1 MDSIEVTGIRSYGYT
16 GFLPEERTLGQWFE
30 VDLTLWLDLQPSGK
44 SDDIEETADYRQAIN
59 VVKHIIKTA
68 KFALVEKLADVI
80 AEDILKLEPIQQV
93 RVRLS
98 KPAPPI
104 PDFEGKITIDI
115 TRSQK
120 NYEL

>member
-1 MDSIEVTGIRSYGYT
+1 MDSIEVSGIRGYGYT

-44 SDDIEETADYRQAIN
+44 SDDINNTVDYRQAIAI
-59 VVKHIIKTA
+59 VKHIIKTA

-80 AEDILKLEPIQQV
+80 AEDILKLEPVNQV

-104 PDFEGKITIDI
+104 PDFEGSITIDI
-115 TRSQK
+115 TRS
-120 NYEL
+120 